1 VSVLCPGPQGN
12 HSWLSTWL
20 SIVGMGMAGL
30 GDLAVDLILKLVGE
44 QRESTSHELAL
55 NGF

>member
-1 VSVLCPGPQGN
+1 
-12 HSWLSTWL
+12 
-20 SIVGMGMAGL
+20 MGMAGL